1 MEKHALGIFVITVF
15 GIILRVLYINKPD
28 GLWNDEYISWMIS
41 AKPLF
46 DGFWTGIKSQCHMP
60 FYYLYLK
67 FFMSLFG
74 QSDLVLRLTSV
85 FSGILSIIAMY
96 FTGLEKDK
104 KTGLIAALFTAISSF
119 LIYYSQEVR
128 FYSLLFLFS
137 ALSLLFTIKLTKNTN
152 LKNLILLL
160 ISDLLIIFTHTIGFV
175 YVFFN
180 LVYVSIKL
188 FKEYKQSIIKL
199 WISAGILGILAIPLI
214 LKIFTTNSFSQWW
227 SSFSISNWGFLITD
241 YFSPVLTNLVSAP
254 ANFFY
259 NFHLGFIIFALIPS
273 LIAILWISASVKK
286 DNDNLMLLLTSLGVI
301 AVLSITAFTGKLVFI
316 TKYSIEIYPVLLLLA
331 AVGSQ
336 KIENKVLRNSLIVLY
351 CLVHMVY
358 LVLSPVSAPKIR
370 RAQGHKIAAD
380 LIKQA
385 EPQLG
390 DVILIQYYPKDRFE
404 KYINFDNF
412 KVISIDK
419 GNFSEYMSQNM
430 DYDKAFKNG
439 KEVYRPT
446 FKASVNG
453 YLREKLNNEII
464 SQLKPNQSVIL
475 VSLNSVAFYSP
486 EQAAQIASD
495 DVMYKKTPLLFL
507 VFSHLKEQTAKD
519 FYETLAVVRFESKG
533 DWSAIKFTKL
543 NK

>member
-96 FTGLEKDK
+96 FTGLEKNK

-137 ALSLLFTIKLTKNTN
+137 ALSVLFTIKLTKNTN
-152 LKNLILLL
+152 LKNLVLLL

-273 LIAILWISASVKK
+273 LIAIFWISASVKK

-301 AVLSITAFTGKLVFI
+301 AVLSITALTGKLVFI
-316 TKYSIEIYPVLLLLA
+316 TKYSIEIYPVLLLMA
-331 AVGSQ
+331 AIGSQ
-336 KIENKVLRNSLIVLY
+336 KLENKVLRNSLIILY

>member
-74 QSDLVLRLTSV
+74 QSDLVLRLTSI

-96 FTGLEKDK
+96 FTGLEKNK

-137 ALSLLFTIKLTKNTN
+137 ALSVLFTIKLTKNTN
-152 LKNLILLL
+152 LKNLVLLL

-273 LIAILWISASVKK
+273 LIAIFWISASVKK

-301 AVLSITAFTGKLVFI
+301 AVLSITALTGKLVFI
-316 TKYSIEIYPVLLLLA
+316 TKYSIEIYPVLLLMA
-331 AVGSQ
+331 AIGSQ
-336 KIENKVLRNSLIVLY
+336 KLENKVLRNSLIILY

-385 EPQLG
+385 EPQKG
-390 DVILIQYYPKDRFE
+390 DIILIQYYPKDRFE

>member
-41 AKPLF
+41 AKPLLE
-46 DGFWTGIKSQCHMP
+46 GFWMGIKSQCHMP
-60 FYYLYLK
+60 LYYLYLK
-67 FFMSLFG
+67 FFMLMFG

-152 LKNLILLL
+152 LKNLVLLL

-273 LIAILWISASVKK
+273 LIAIFWISAYVKK

-301 AVLSITAFTGKLVFI
+301 AVLSITALTGKLVFI
-316 TKYSIEIYPVLLLLA
+316 TKYSIEIYPVLLLMA
-331 AVGSQ
+331 AIGSQ
-336 KIENKVLRNSLIVLY
+336 KLENKVLRNSLIILY

-385 EPQLG
+385 EPQKG
-390 DVILIQYYPKDRFE
+390 DIILIQYYPKDRFE

-475 VSLNSVAFYSP
+475 VSLNSVAFYTP